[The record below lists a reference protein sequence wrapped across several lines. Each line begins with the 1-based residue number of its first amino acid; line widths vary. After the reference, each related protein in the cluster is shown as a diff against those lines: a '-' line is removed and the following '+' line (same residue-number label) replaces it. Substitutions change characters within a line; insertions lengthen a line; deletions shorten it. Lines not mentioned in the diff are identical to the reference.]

1 MSAPPSAVAVAVAI
15 AGVGETA
22 YYKRG
27 QSPVSELVLTF
38 EAVRKA
44 ADDAGLDP
52 REIDGFASFSND
64 DTTPVRLAALGVHDV
79 TFSNMVWGAGGGG
92 CAAAVANAC
101 ADVSSGMSR
110 HVVVYRGLAQGEA
123 GRFGRGNYPGT
134 GESPY
139 VDFLPY
145 GMFAPAHSIA
155 LQSRRFMHVHG
166 VGQDALVAV
175 ALTSYRHAQRNPRA
189 IMYGRPLTREQYD
202 ASRWIAEPFH
212 LFDCCQENDGAAAV
226 IVTSAERAQ
235 DLRMP
240 LVTVL
245 DAQQGTTSRQHARD
259 RSGADFG
266 SANFPSTR
274 PPAVGAKWPEP
285 RRRRCGAG
293 VRELHRRGRRARG
306 ARILCTGRGQRVH
319 DRERF
324 SFDRGTLP
332 LNTSGAT
339 SPRPTSTASSSS
351 WRRCVS
357 CAASPLARSSARR
370 SRW

>member
-1 MSAPPSAVAVAVAI
+1 MSAPPSAVAVAVAVAIAIAIAI

-44 ADDAGLDP
+44 ADDAGLNP

-266 SANFPSTR
+266 SANFPSTAPR
-274 PPAVGAKWPEP
+274 LWAQSGLSPADVDVVQAYENFTGGVAALVEHGFCAPDGVNEFMTESGSRSIGARCRSTQAGQP
-285 RRRRCGAG
+285 RRG
-293 VRELHRRGRRARG
+293 LHPRPRARRGGGASAAR
-306 ARILCTGRGQRVH
+306 RVH
-319 DRERF
+319 
-324 SFDRGTLP
+324 
-332 LNTSGAT
+332 
-339 SPRPTSTASSSS
+339 
-351 WRRCVS
+351 
-357 CAASPLARSSARR
+357 
-370 SRW
+370 